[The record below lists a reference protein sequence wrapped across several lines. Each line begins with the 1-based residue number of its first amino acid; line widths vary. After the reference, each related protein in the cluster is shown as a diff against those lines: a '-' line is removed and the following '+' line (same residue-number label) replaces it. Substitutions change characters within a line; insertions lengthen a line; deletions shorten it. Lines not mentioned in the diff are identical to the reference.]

1 MVFGWSTYGKLAYL
15 YCMKNNKTFTLT
27 NCGKTSFFI
36 ATRDSCKLITSIK
49 RTKKKFFVGRVKIDI
64 ASPILSGEELYD
76 IVWQYDGI
84 VFGFQSGKKKFLDF
98 NVTHNCVKQSTF
110 SELSC

>member
-1 MVFGWSTYGKLAYL
+1 
-15 YCMKNNKTFTLT
+15 MKNNKIFTLT

-49 RTKKKFFVGRVKIDI
+49 RIKKKFFVGRIKIDI
-64 ASPILSGEELYD
+64 APPVLSGEELYD
-76 IVWQYDGI
+76 MVSQYDDI
-84 VFGFQSGKKKFLDF
+84 VFGFQFGKKKFLDF
-98 NVTHNCVKQSTF
+98 NVTHNCVKQSIF